1 MWVPLKQKLRRAR
14 EMLPEGIEN
23 GVRKRGGWKAEYCKN
38 VIHGMVLGGL
48 GLVLLGALCHAS
60 EFVLN
65 QGHVSGLTHF
75 PISPCLRGDHRRQV
89 LPDYC
94 SYEWHVVG
102 ALLDNQS

>member
-23 GVRKRGGWKAEYCKN
+23 GVRKKGGWKSGTLQECHPR
-38 VIHGMVLGGL
+38 HGPGL

-65 QGHVSGLTHF
+65 QGHVSGLTCF

-94 SYEWHVVG
+94 SSEWHVVG
-102 ALLDNQS
+102 ALLDSQS